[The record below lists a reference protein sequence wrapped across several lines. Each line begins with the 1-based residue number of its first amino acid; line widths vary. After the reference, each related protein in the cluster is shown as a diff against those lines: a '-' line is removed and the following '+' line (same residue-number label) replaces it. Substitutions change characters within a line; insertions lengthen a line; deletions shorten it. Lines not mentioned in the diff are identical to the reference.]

1 MKLKKI
7 YIVFSYTALFFAGLI
22 EVQPLS
28 GQDAGPANYQ
38 AIARSGY
45 QDSKTYHLSTNPDL
59 EEYILAAVHN
69 NPDIKATYARW
80 QTEISRIAVAKGLP
94 NPNLNFGYFLKTVE
108 TAVGPQEFKIGVMQ
122 MIPWFGK
129 LRLDGKLQTL
139 RAEIQLEYLQAKINN
154 LVYNLSVVYYDY
166 YFLTRSL
173 DILDQNIDLVSNWEQ
188 VVRRKYT
195 TAQSSHPDLIKT
207 QIEIIKLEDDRQTL
221 ITKKLPLLERF
232 RSLINDSTLT
242 AIVLPD
248 SLMNQDIS
256 QSKENIISVIFD
268 NNPNYRVAELK
279 KDLGNIGV
287 DRARLSYYP
296 DLGIGFDYIG
306 TGEKTVSGSPVINSG
321 KDPLV
326 LMFSLKIPIWF
337 KKNKARVEAA
347 KYQRRS
353 AVESIVNIENLLTVE
368 LEQAW
373 FELDDAQRKIN
384 LYINRLIPKSVES
397 LRATEKAY
405 IAGKLDFLNLID
417 AQRRYLQFLLEYER
431 SLVQYQ
437 KAYARLENLAGSEL

>member
-1 MKLKKI
+1 MKLKKL

-22 EVQPLS
+22 EVQPIS
-28 GQDAGPANYQ
+28 GQDADPINYQ
-38 AIARSGY
+38 AVARSGY

-59 EEYILAAVHN
+59 EEYLLAAVHN
-69 NPDIKATYARW
+69 NPEIKATYARW

-94 NPNLNFGYFLKTVE
+94 NPNLNFGYFLETVE

-129 LRLDGKLQTL
+129 LKLDGKLQTL
-139 RAEIQLEYLQAKINN
+139 RAEIQLEYLQEKINS
-154 LVYNLSVVYYDY
+154 LVYDLSVVYYDY

-173 DILDQNIDLVSNWEQ
+173 DILGQNIDLVNNWEQ

-207 QIEIIKLEDDRQTL
+207 QIELLKLEDDRQTL
-221 ITKKLPLLERF
+221 VAKKLPLLERF
-232 RSLINDSTLT
+232 RSLINDSTPT
-242 AIVLPD
+242 AIIIPD

-256 QSKENIISVIFD
+256 QSKEDILDVIFN
-268 NNPNYRVAELK
+268 NNPNYMVARLK
-279 KDLGNIGV
+279 QDLGTVGI
-287 DRARLSYYP
+287 DRAKLNYFP

-306 TGEKTVSGSPVINSG
+306 TGDKTINGSPVMNSG

-326 LMFSLKIPIWF
+326 LMFSLKVPIWF
-337 KKNKARVEAA
+337 KKNRGRIEAA
-347 KYQRRS
+347 KYQQRS
-353 AVESIVNIENLLTVE
+353 ATESIVNLENLLAAD

-373 FELDDAQRKIN
+373 FELDDAKRKIN
-384 LYINRLIPKSVES
+384 LYSNRLIPKSIES
-397 LRATEKAY
+397 LRASEKAY
-405 IAGKLDFLNLID
+405 IAEKLDFLNLID